1 MKILAFLLFLCSPVL
16 AGNLTVLIDDH
27 DRFYFTDEGIEI
39 HHLSGAKPGNYGDA
53 YDIQGPILIGGMC
66 KCYYAHSLYPI
77 WSLPVEDRSED
88 WSEPINNTPI
98 NIFDIT
104 EIKDFSL
111 ADKMFNSDDPILDVI
126 NSYHIPGWIDLNR
139 GIVTDG
145 TDAIG
150 YYIDI
155 YDPVG
160 GQNWYSV
167 NFVPEPASLSLI
179 LLGAMFVFPV
189 KNKRIKK

>member
-1 MKILAFLLFLCSPVL
+1 MKILAFLLFLCSPVV

-88 WSEPINNTPI
+88 WSEPMKIVFYDVN
-98 NIFDIT
+98 

-111 ADKMFNSDDPILDVI
+111 ADKMFNSNDPILDVI
-126 NSYHIPGWIDLNR
+126 DSFHSPGWINLNR
-139 GIVTDG
+139 GIVTYG

-150 YYIDI
+150 DYIDI
-155 YDPVG
+155 YDPIG